1 MRYVQK
7 KNDIK
12 EELNKLADYLT
23 IDSSGMYLADKK
35 FLVEMPIFL
44 SEKYSISN
52 PYIKAIDDLIFIKKS
67 LSVDE
72 IMTNTNEAVMTSVN
86 QETPFE
92 AIIRV
97 DDYIQVYKSY
107 CLFWMLFVLK
117 IIDALDDKIGVKIR
131 SQAIEYGFNEAMLRD
146 WCRAIEYVLAGNHLS
161 EDCDLECE
169 SEEGKRF
176 FLHK

>member
-1 MRYVQK
+1 MCRK
-7 KNDIK
+7 ENNIK
-12 EELNKLADYLT
+12 VELNKLADYLT

-44 SEKYSISN
+44 SEKYSVSN

-67 LSVDE
+67 QSIDE
-72 IMTNTNEAVMTSVN
+72 IMTNTNEAIMTSVN
-86 QETPFE
+86 QEAPFE
-92 AIIRV
+92 PIIRI

-117 IIDALDDKIGVKIR
+117 IIDALDDKIGIKIR
-131 SQAIEYGFNEAMLRD
+131 SQAVEYGFNEAMIRD
-146 WCRAIEYVLAGNHLS
+146 WCRAIEYVLAGNNLS

-169 SEEGKRF
+169 SEEGKLF